1 MKRRQ
6 KRHGYFL
13 STCLYQ
19 TTERLCERGE
29 ERERAYILMVDQ
41 AAIVPTLS
49 ETTCVTDMRSKHL
62 ARTLNK
68 YYYLFSFRITCI
80 FIFF

>member
-1 MKRRQ
+1 MDIFCQRAFTKQQRDCVKGEKR
-6 KRHGYFL
+6 
-13 STCLYQ
+13 
-19 TTERLCERGE
+19 